1 MRRPPISKRRLL
13 SGWFGR
19 RRSPSASE
27 LSPEEIQARI
37 DSVDHWYHR
46 IEVAPGTVTPGLHDS
61 KAALESL
68 ELPES
73 MEGRRVLDVG
83 ARDGFFSFA
92 AEARGAKVLAIDSVA
107 REHLRGFD
115 VASALLGSAVEYRT
129 MNVYKLTPMR
139 VGTFDAIFFLGVLYH
154 LRDPM
159 LALDR
164 LWDVARPGAEI
175 WVESHTI
182 DKGLVDPETGVFD
195 ALSSV
200 APKLEKVPIAQFY
213 PRRTLGSNFTN
224 WWGPNLAGLEA
235 MVEASG
241 FKVLRSRVIGSRGLV
256 MARKE
261 ADPET
266 DFYRGFDRAEGTGE
280 EGMSWDDKARW
291 GSPRFGWSGSGPRD
305 SS

>member
-1 MRRPPISKRRLL
+1 MKRKLL
-13 SGWFGR
+13 PRWAGR
-19 RRSPSASE
+19 RKPPTASR
-27 LSPEEIQARI
+27 LSSEEIQAKI

-46 IEVAPGTVTPGLHDS
+46 IEIAPGLVTPGLHDS
-61 KAALESL
+61 KAALETL
-68 ELPES
+68 ELPEK
-73 MEGRRVLDVG
+73 MEGQRVLDVG

-92 AEARGAKVLAIDSVA
+92 VEARGAEVLAIDSVA
-107 REHLRGFD
+107 KELLRGFE
-115 VASALLGSAVEYRT
+115 VASTLLGSRVEYRT
-129 MNVYKLTPMR
+129 INVYNLSPKK

-164 LWDVARPGAEI
+164 LWEVAKLGATI

-182 DKGLVDPETGVFD
+182 DRGLVNLETGVFD

-200 APKLEKVPIAQFY
+200 APALANVPIAQFY

-241 FKVLRSRVIGSRGLV
+241 FKVLRSRLIGSRGLV
-256 MARKE
+256 VARKE
-261 ADPET
+261 EDPET
-266 DFYRGFDRAEGTGE
+266 DFYRRFDRDEGTGE
-280 EGMSWDDKARW
+280 EGMSWDEKAE
-291 GSPRFGWSGSGPRD
+291 WSKPMLGCSGNASGTLPD
-305 SS
+305 